1 MENNKQLLSAMKIVS
16 LGAIFDCA
24 VFSTKRSQPQFFCEV
39 LRSEA
44 FRRKRNSTDQDVA
57 FFRRRFVAFGEKKR

>member
-1 MENNKQLLSAMKIVS
+1 MAFVCNEIVS
-16 LGAIFDCA
+16 LGAIFDSA
-24 VFSTKRSQPQFFCEV
+24 VFTTKRSQAQFFCEV

-57 FFRRRFVAFGEKKR
+57 FF